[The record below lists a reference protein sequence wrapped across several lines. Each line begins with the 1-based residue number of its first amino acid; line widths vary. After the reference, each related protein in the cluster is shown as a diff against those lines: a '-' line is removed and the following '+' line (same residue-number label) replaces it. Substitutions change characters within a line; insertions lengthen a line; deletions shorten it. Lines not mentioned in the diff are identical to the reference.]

1 MLESRLIDYYDDIE
15 ISITNIKAN
24 PKQNY
29 LVDLKDGLN
38 KFFSDSTCKGVI
50 YTHNQDKLFFGVY
63 VMPSIEADT
72 VIKTITSGN
81 RLRVSQYYLELD
93 SKLFDPYLNLNIH
106 EITAIIVHDIG
117 ALVNTSAPSE
127 EVTKNID
134 QYLVD
139 NHEALKLS
147 DLVHYKEILSF
158 GFRDALRKCT
168 ALFELGKYNP
178 ETDTLAQFIDWT
190 PYPKYIMNALDKVSK
205 VGWNFNREIDTRF
218 VGLSWVLRV
227 YRDVLG
233 YRISAI
239 KTLERMQELSPS
251 QIEKKEFNNFARRLN
266 RIDDDMLLEASS
278 GEKIMDPLLESI
290 RNNHFNLANTN
301 AIDELDYA
309 KNDYIGTLMKEK
321 DIENEPDAMPELMNS
336 MNRQMMM
343 IKDYAEENEHNK
355 EAFKQ
360 WNTIYKDLARR
371 RSNLAKNKLFVRKR
385 SMIKKFKNAEDQ

>member
-1 MLESRLIDYYDDIE
+1 MLKSRLVDYYDDIE

-24 PKQNY
+24 PRQTY

-38 KFFSDSTCKGVI
+38 KFFNDSTCKGII
-50 YTHNQDKLFFGVY
+50 YTNNPDKLFFGVY
-63 VMPSIEADT
+63 VMPSIEADK
-72 VIKTITSGN
+72 VIQTITNGE
-81 RLRVSQYYLELD
+81 RLRVNEYYLELD
-93 SKLFDPYLNLNIH
+93 SKLFDSYLNLNIH
-106 EITAIIVHDIG
+106 EITALIMHDIG
-117 ALVNTSAPSE
+117 ALVSTSAPSE

-139 NHEALKLS
+139 NHETLKLS

-168 ALFELGKYNP
+168 ALFELGKYNM
-178 ETDTLAQFIDWT
+178 EDDTLAQFIDWT
-190 PYPKYIMNALDKVSK
+190 PYVKHLISAFSKVSN

-218 VGLSWVLRV
+218 VGLSWVLKV

-266 RIDDDMLLEASS
+266 RIDDDMLLESAT
-278 GEKIMDPLLESI
+278 ENKRVDPLLESI
-290 RNNHFNLANTN
+290 RNNYFNLTTSN
-301 AIDELDYA
+301 AIDELDFA
-309 KNDYIGTLMKEK
+309 KNDYISTLMKEK
-321 DIENEPDAMPELMNS
+321 DIENEPDAIPDLMNC

-343 IKDYAEENEHNK
+343 IKDYVEDNEHNK
-355 EAFKQ
+355 TAFKQ
-360 WNTIYKDLARR
+360 WNQMFKDLARR
-371 RSNLAKNKLFVRKR
+371 RNQLSKSKFYVTKR
-385 SMIKKFKNAEDQ
+385 SMVRKYKSAPDQ

>member
-1 MLESRLIDYYDDIE
+1 MLQTKLQDYYDDIT
-15 ISITNIKAN
+15 ISVTNIKFN

-29 LVDLKDGLN
+29 LVDLQDALN
-38 KFFSDSTCKGVI
+38 KFFNDSTCKGVI
-50 YTHNQDKLFFGVY
+50 YTHNQDKLFFGIY
-63 VMPSIEADT
+63 AMPSIECD
-72 VIKTITSGN
+72 VVVKTITSGK
-81 RLRVSQYYLELD
+81 RLRVKEYYLELD
-93 SKLFDPYLNLNIH
+93 SKLFEPYLNLNVH
-106 EITAIIVHDIG
+106 EITALIVHDIG

-139 NHEALKLS
+139 NHETLKLS

-168 ALFELGKYNP
+168 AIFELGKYDP
-178 ETDTLAQFIDWT
+178 ETDTLAQFIDWV
-190 PYPKYIMNALDKVSK
+190 PYVKYLTVALDKVSRL
-205 VGWNFNREIDTRF
+205 GWNFNREIDTRF

-233 YRISAI
+233 YRIAAI

-266 RIDDDMLLEASS
+266 RIDDDMLLEAGSEADENS
-278 GEKIMDPLLESI
+278 ILLENI
-290 RNNHFNLANTN
+290 RRDHFNLATSN
-301 AIDELDYA
+301 AIDELDFA
-309 KNDYIGTLMKEK
+309 KNDYIGALLKEK
-321 DIENEPDAMPELMNS
+321 NLENEPDAMPNLMNC

-355 EAFKQ
+355 HAFRQ
-360 WNTIYKDLARR
+360 WNQMYKDLARR
-371 RSNLAKNKLFVRKR
+371 RNQLSKSKFYVRKR
-385 SMIKKFKNAEDQ
+385 SMINKYKSAPDQ

>member
-1 MLESRLIDYYDDIE
+1 M
-15 ISITNIKAN
+15 
-24 PKQNY
+24 
-29 LVDLKDGLN
+29 N
-38 KFFSDSTCKGVI
+38 KFFNDSTCKGVI

-63 VMPSIEADT
+63 VMPSIECDT
-72 VIKTITSGN
+72 VVKTITNGE
-81 RLRVSQYYLELD
+81 RLRVTEYYLELD
-93 SKLFDPYLNLNIH
+93 SKLFEPYLNLNIH
-106 EITAIIVHDIG
+106 EITALIMHDVG
-117 ALVNTSAPSE
+117 ALVSTSAPSE

-139 NHEALKLS
+139 NHETLKLS

-168 ALFELGKYNP
+168 AIFELGKYKM
-178 ETDTLAQFIDWT
+178 EDDTLAQYIDWT
-190 PYPKYIMNALDKVSK
+190 PYVKHIVSALDKVSK

-239 KTLERMQELSPS
+239 KTLERMQELTPS

-266 RIDDDMLLEASS
+266 RIDDDMLLESVT
-278 GEKIMDPLLESI
+278 KTKVVDPLLEAV
-290 RNNHFNLANTN
+290 RNDYFKLTTTN
-301 AIDELDYA
+301 AIDELDFV

-321 DIENEPDAMPELMNS
+321 NIENEPDAMPELMS
-336 MNRQMMM
+336 CMNRQMMM

-355 EAFKQ
+355 SAFKQ
-360 WNTIYKDLARR
+360 WNNIYKDLARR
-371 RSNLAKNKLFVRKR
+371 RNKLSKSKFYVPKR
-385 SMIKKFKNAEDQ
+385 SMVRKYKNAPDQ